1 MESAADE
8 FCGIFAFWERF
19 SWTLLDD
26 LRPTLKIRVVKRD
39 LSCSV
44 LQAKL
49 KAKQSPRRCL
59 YQHLWYFNSSALS
72 ERHFNRSTCRLHAIH
87 FRYLN
92 PVHLRTFFYEWL
104 FFLQPSVY
112 KGDLRLRP
120 AKHVQYDTYETWCMY
135 VWRRRKSPQRWD
147 SFYRS
152 LFFYVF
158 VFKVFV

>member
-59 YQHLWYFNSSALS
+59 YQHLWYFHPLYQRGTSTDPLAVSTRFIS
-72 ERHFNRSTCRLHAIH
+72 DIWIQYIWEHFSTSGS
-87 FRYLN
+87 FS
-92 PVHLRTFFYEWL
+92 
-104 FFLQPSVY
+104 LQPSVY